1 MTITNYNWGYDS
13 IVYQDNRKII
23 FNKIIYSSHVVN
35 LYYDNNEVW
44 ILEKG
49 NLRIYH
55 DSLEKFESK
64 KTELILDKNKHY
76 NLQNLDCSVLIL
88 CIVKILV

>member
-13 IVYQDNRKII
+13 VVYQDNRKII
-23 FNKIIYSSHVVN
+23 LNKIIYSGHVVN
-35 LYYDNNEVW
+35 LDYDNNEVW

-49 NLRIYH
+49 NIRIYH
-55 DSLEKFESK
+55 DTLEKFESRK
-64 KTELILDKNKHY
+64 IELILDKNKNY

-88 CIVKILV
+88 CIVKIL